1 MEKRKLD
8 IEVFSAWNSY
18 AISMM
23 SVLENCRMWKES
35 DSFQKFMSV
44 TGIASQ
50 FCVDANC
57 SALPITDYD
66 WLDAHTHFMDSIGVQ
81 TRKYYASP
89 TDELYSAKQE
99 ESISEIKQAIKDG
112 RASVVWGIDTGEF
125 GVIYGYDD
133 EDEVFFAKGIGSQNM
148 NFSMPILYGNLGKT
162 FEPAPILYCEIPES
176 AHEVDW
182 NVAYMKALEL
192 YVLGMQTFR
201 DDSGRM
207 YGLAVYDAISEA
219 ICEDR
224 VDSFGFKYCV
234 GIFYERKDA
243 MLKYLEEMQKEQYC
257 DLQVLLI
264 NSFETT
270 VGLYR
275 KLLFDVLGEGTVG
288 WNFLFRPINKEC
300 YPEIIEI
307 IQAMRVSEN
316 RNVELAKRILQKKI
330 L

>member
-23 SVLENCRMWKES
+23 SVLENCGMWKET

-66 WLDAHTHFMDSIGVQ
+66 WLDAHTHFMDSIGIQ

-99 ESISEIKQAIKDG
+99 EAISEIKQAIKDG

-207 YGLAVYDAISEA
+207 YGLAVYDLS
-219 ICEDR
+219 
-224 VDSFGFKYCV
+224 
-234 GIFYERKDA
+234 
-243 MLKYLEEMQKEQYC
+243 
-257 DLQVLLI
+257 LI
-264 NSFETT
+264 H
-270 VGLYR
+270 
-275 KLLFDVLGEGTVG
+275 
-288 WNFLFRPINKEC
+288 I
-300 YPEIIEI
+300 
-307 IQAMRVSEN
+307 
-316 RNVELAKRILQKKI
+316 
-330 L
+330 